1 MSEIK
6 WMHDE
11 ELIDLLD
18 KYHSNELAGDFSCV
32 LSEILPSDFPANL
45 DAVNT
50 LFKEYHLGL
59 RVTAVRD
66 ADSDFYEWKI
76 KL

>member
-6 WMHDE
+6 WIKDE

-18 KYHSNELAGDFSCV
+18 KYHSNELAGNFSCV

-45 DAVNT
+45 DAVND
-50 LFKEYHLGL
+50 LFKENGLGL

-66 ADSDFYEWKI
+66 ADDDFFEWQI
-76 KL
+76 QL